1 MTETHT
7 FQLSGYSP
15 SPTTATVTIRL
26 FEKSER
32 MRRALKGLATFWGA
46 AIGSIF
52 IPVAHF
58 LLVPGFTLY
67 GVYTFFERL
76 GAREVVMAAEGV
88 CPDCGK
94 SQRLEIGGRWHVPRH
109 VACRYCQRALRIA

>member
-7 FQLSGYSP
+7 YQLSGYSP

-32 MRRALKGLATFWGA
+32 VRRALKGLATFWGA
-46 AIGSIF
+46 ALGSVF

-58 LLVPGFTLY
+58 LLVPSFALY
-67 GVYTFFERL
+67 GAYTFFERL
-76 GAREVVMAAEGV
+76 DARQVVTTAEGT
-88 CPDCGK
+88 CPDCGTPQK
-94 SQRLEIGGRWHVPRH
+94 LETGGRWQVPRT
-109 VACRYCQRALRIA
+109 VACRHCQRALRIS